1 MKTHLSCI
9 CLPLFLNY
17 PSWVIRLD
25 SDTQKHVCLLV
36 HLVTYRTFHNRITG
50 QLWVLEKS
58 STAFP
63 GMSLTKPAC
72 LEMRRVSGEEG
83 KKGQGQKISQTLTR
97 RLLTQFISI
106 VTPLS
111 VNTMSAIDLA
121 KVTECIWCSL
131 GLETRPWQ
139 DNHNTWWMILD
150 VTQNLNAF
158 LP

>member
-1 MKTHLSCI
+1 MKTHLI

-25 SDTQKHVCLLV
+25 SDTRKHVHLLV
-36 HLVTYRTFHNRITG
+36 HLVTYRTFNNRITG

-63 GMSLTKPAC
+63 GMCLTKPAC

-83 KKGQGQKISQTLTR
+83 KKSQGQKISQTLTR

>member
-1 MKTHLSCI
+1 MKTHLI

-25 SDTQKHVCLLV
+25 SDTRKHVHLLV
-36 HLVTYRTFHNRITG
+36 HLVTYRTFNNRITG

-63 GMSLTKPAC
+63 GMCLTKPAC

-83 KKGQGQKISQTLTR
+83 KKSQGQKISQTLTR

-150 VTQNLNAF
+150 VTQNSNAF

>member
-1 MKTHLSCI
+1 MKTHLI

-25 SDTQKHVCLLV
+25 SDTRKHVHLLV
-36 HLVTYRTFHNRITG
+36 HLVTYRTFNNRITG

-63 GMSLTKPAC
+63 GMCLTKPAC

-83 KKGQGQKISQTLTR
+83 KKSQGQKISQTLTR

-139 DNHNTWWMILD
+139 DNHNAWWMILD